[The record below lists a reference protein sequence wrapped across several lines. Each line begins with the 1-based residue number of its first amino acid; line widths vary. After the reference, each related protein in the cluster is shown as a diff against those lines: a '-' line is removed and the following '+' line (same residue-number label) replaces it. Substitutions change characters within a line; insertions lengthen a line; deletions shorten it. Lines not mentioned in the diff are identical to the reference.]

1 MAFIKP
7 LISIQK
13 KKAESLSFY
22 IVIPKKEIKNAADR
36 NKMKRR
42 IRTIFQIIPQKPYS
56 LKIFVTKQALY
67 LPYSQI
73 QAIIQA
79 QYDY

>member
-7 LISIQK
+7 PISIQK

-22 IVIPKKEIKNAADR
+22 IVISKKEIKNATDR
-36 NKMKRR
+36 NKLKRR
-42 IRTIFQIIPQKPYS
+42 IRTTLQNLPKKPLF

-73 QAIIQA
+73 HAIIQA
-79 QYDY
+79 QYD

>member
-1 MAFIKP
+1 MAFIKQP
-7 LISIQK
+7 ISIQK

-22 IVIPKKEIKNAADR
+22 IVIPKKEIKNAVDR

-42 IRTIFQIIPQKPYS
+42 IRSCLSELTQKPYS

-73 QAIIQA
+73 HAIIQH
-79 QYDY
+79 QYD

>member
-7 LISIQK
+7 PISIQK

-22 IVIPKKEIKNAADR
+22 IVIPKKEIKKAVDR
-36 NKMKRR
+36 NKLKRR
-42 IRTIFQIIPQKPYS
+42 IRAILQAMPKKSYNF
-56 LKIFVTKQALY
+56 KIFVTKRALY

-73 QAIIQA
+73 HAIIQA
-79 QYDY
+79 QYD

>member
-1 MAFIKP
+1 MAFVKP
-7 LISIQK
+7 PLSIQK
-13 KKAESLSFY
+13 KKAESLSFC
-22 IVIPKKEIKNAADR
+22 IVISKKEIKKAVDR

-42 IRTIFQIIPQKPYS
+42 IRFCLQQLPKKHLN

-73 QAIIQA
+73 HAIIQA
-79 QYDY
+79 QYD

>member
-7 LISIQK
+7 IISIQK

-22 IVIPKKEIKNAADR
+22 ISIPKKEVKKAVDR
-36 NKMKRR
+36 NKLKRR
-42 IRTIFQIIPQKPYS
+42 IRNSILSLSKKPYN
-56 LKIFVTKQALY
+56 LKVFVTKQALY
-67 LPYSQI
+67 TTFSKI

-79 QYDY
+79 QYD

>member
-7 LISIQK
+7 IISIQK

-22 IVIPKKEIKNAADR
+22 IVIPKKELKKAVDR
-36 NKMKRR
+36 NKIKRR
-42 IRTIFQIIPQKPYS
+42 IRYILNEFPKKPLF

-67 LPYSQI
+67 IPYYQLRD
-73 QAIIQA
+73 IIQT
-79 QYDY
+79 QYD